1 MECRLNQI
9 IDILSE
15 KVGLPLAIKI
25 IYKYNAFKTP
35 TAKLITGLTDNIK
48 KAVSKK
54 LLENLLVLIKPN
66 KHFRLKYKHFN
77 SEKLVHYA
85 RLRLGKDN
93 NRAIIISNYW
103 YECLFKIHQK
113 NIKNTKDIQ
122 SLSGTPYSYNSK
134 DSCYTLYYKFYL
146 IN

>member
-9 IDILSE
+9 IDILSR
-15 KVGLPLAIKI
+15 KVGLPMAIKI

-35 TAKLITGLTDNIK
+35 TSKLITGLTDNIK

-54 LLENLLVLIKPN
+54 LSEKILVSIKPN

-77 SEKLVHYA
+77 SEKLIDYA
-85 RLRLGKDN
+85 NLNLKN
-93 NRAIIISNYW
+93 KKNIIVISNYW

-113 NIKNTKDIQ
+113 NIKNTEDIQ
-122 SLSGTPYSYNSK
+122 SLSGAPYSYNSK

>member
-35 TAKLITGLTDNIK
+35 TAKLITGLNNIIK
-48 KAVSKK
+48 IGVNNQLPEKVLVS
-54 LLENLLVLIKPN
+54 IKPS
-66 KHFRLKYKHFN
+66 KHFSLKYKHFN
-77 SEKLVHYA
+77 SEKLIDYA
-85 RLRLGKDN
+85 NLNLKN
-93 NRAIIISNYW
+93 NKNIIVISNYW

-113 NIKNTKDIQ
+113 NIKNAEDTQ